1 MTKEIHKMNVFS
13 ELTPPSFALLLL
25 YHLLLYHLLLF
36 FFTSTRPL

>member
-25 YHLLLYHLLLF
+25 YHLLLF